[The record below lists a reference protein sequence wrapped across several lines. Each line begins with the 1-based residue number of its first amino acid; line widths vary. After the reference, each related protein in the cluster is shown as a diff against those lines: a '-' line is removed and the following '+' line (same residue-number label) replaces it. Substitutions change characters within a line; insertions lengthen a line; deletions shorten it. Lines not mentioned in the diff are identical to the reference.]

1 MSGFLVR
8 RLAQFIPVLV
18 IGALAIWGFVYA
30 LPGSPAAIIA
40 GAGASQQQIDA
51 INARLGLNHP
61 VWQQFAT
68 WLGHSVQGNLGTSAI
83 YGTPVSSL
91 LGTAAPATAQ
101 LAIFAMVLLV
111 VLTVPLGIAAGVRPR
126 SIAGRIVKGFLS
138 VSLAVPPF
146 WLGLLL
152 ILAFS
157 VKLRVFPPSGGYV
170 PFFDNPG
177 QALRGGFLPAL
188 ALAVYSASVTARFLA
203 ASLGE
208 AMRCDYI
215 RTARAKGAGEIR
227 LVLRHALRNAML
239 PTMTVAALQVGAL
252 LGGAIIIE
260 VIFTYPGLGSLLY
273 TALNSRDYAVIQ
285 GALLLI
291 VAIFLAINLIVDLLY
306 AVVDPRIRVS

>member
-1 MSGFLVR
+1 MTSFLLR

-30 LPGSPAAIIA
+30 LPGSPAEIIG
-40 GAGASQQQIDA
+40 GAGASEAQIAA
-51 INARLGLNHP
+51 INARLGLSGP

-68 WLGHSVQGNLGTSAI
+68 WLGHSLQGNLGTSAI
-83 YGTPVSSL
+83 SGAPVSTL

-101 LAIFAMVLLV
+101 LAIFAMVLLMV
-111 VLTVPLGIAAGVRPR
+111 IAVPLGIAAGVRPR
-126 SIAGRIVKGFLS
+126 SIAGRIVNGFLS

-157 VKLRVFPPSGGYV
+157 VKLHVFPPTNGYV

-177 QALRGGFLPAL
+177 QALRGAFLPAL
-188 ALAVYSASVTARFLA
+188 ALAIYSASVTARFLA

-208 AMRCDYI
+208 AMRSDYI
-215 RTARAKGAGEIR
+215 RTARSKGAGEIR
-227 LVLRHALRNAML
+227 VVLRHALRNALL
-239 PTMTVAALQVGAL
+239 PTMTVVALQLGAL

-260 VIFTYPGLGSLLY
+260 VIFTYPGLGNLLY
-273 TALNSRDYAVIQ
+273 TALGSRDYAVIQ

-291 VAIFLAINLIVDLLY
+291 VAIFLAVNLVVDLLY

>member
-1 MSGFLVR
+1 MSRFLLR
-8 RLAQFIPVLV
+8 RLAQFVPVLV

-40 GAGASQQQIDA
+40 GAGASQAEINA

-68 WLGHSVQGNLGTSAI
+68 WLGNSLHGNLGTSAVT
-83 YGTPVSSL
+83 GTPVSSL

-101 LAIFAMVLLV
+101 LAIMAMVVLV
-111 VLTVPLGIAAGVRPR
+111 LIAVPLGVAAGVRPR
-126 SIAGRIVKGFLS
+126 GIVGRIVSGFLS

-157 VKLRVFPPSGGYV
+157 VKLRVFPPAAIYV
-170 PFFDNPG
+170 PFWQDPA
-177 QALRGGFLPAL
+177 QALRGAILPAL
-188 ALAVYSASVTARFLA
+188 ALAIYSASVTARFLA
-203 ASLGE
+203 ASLHE
-208 AMRCDYI
+208 AMRSDYI

-227 LVLRHALRNAML
+227 VVLRHALRNALL
-239 PTMTVAALQVGAL
+239 PTLTVAALQLGAL

-291 VAIFLAINLIVDLLY
+291 VAIFLAINLVVDLLY

>member
-1 MSGFLVR
+1 MSGFLLR
-8 RLAQFIPVLV
+8 RLAQFVPVLV

-40 GAGASQQQIDA
+40 GAGASQDEINA

-68 WLGHSVQGNLGTSAI
+68 WLGNSLHGNLGTSAVT
-83 YGTPVSSL
+83 GTPVSLL
-91 LGTAAPATAQ
+91 LGAAAPATAQ
-101 LAIFAMVLLV
+101 LAIMAMVLLV
-111 VLTVPLGIAAGVRPR
+111 LVAVPLGVAAGVRPR
-126 SIAGRIVKGFLS
+126 GIVGRIVSGFLS

-157 VKLRVFPPSGGYV
+157 VKLRVFPPAAIYV
-170 PFFDNPG
+170 PFWQNPA
-177 QALRGGFLPAL
+177 QALRGAILPAL
-188 ALAVYSASVTARFLA
+188 ALAIYSASVTARFLA
-203 ASLGE
+203 ASLHE
-208 AMRCDYI
+208 AMRSDYI

-227 LVLRHALRNAML
+227 VVLRHALRNALL
-239 PTMTVAALQVGAL
+239 PTLTVAALQLGAL

-291 VAIFLAINLIVDLLY
+291 VAIFLAINLVVDLLY

>member
-1 MSGFLVR
+1 MTGFLLR

-18 IGALAIWGFVYA
+18 IGAVVIWGFVYA

-40 GAGASQQQIDA
+40 GAGASQAEINA

-61 VWQQFAT
+61 VWQQFAS
-68 WLGHSVQGNLGTSAI
+68 WLGNSLHGNLGASAVT
-83 YGTPVSSL
+83 GTPVSTM
-91 LGTAAPATAQ
+91 LGGAAAATAQ
-101 LAIFAMVLLV
+101 LAIIALVLLV
-111 VLTVPLGIAAGVRPR
+111 IIAVPLGIAAGVRPR
-126 SIAGRIVKGFLS
+126 SVVGRIVSWFLS

-157 VKLRVFPPSGGYV
+157 VKLRVFPPAAEFV
-170 PFFDNPG
+170 PFFTDPG
-177 QALRGGFLPAL
+177 AALRGAIMPAL

-203 ASLGE
+203 ASLHE
-208 AMRCDYI
+208 AMRSDYI

-227 LVLRHALRNAML
+227 VVLGHALRNALL
-239 PTMTVAALQVGAL
+239 PTLTVAALQVGAL

-260 VIFTYPGLGSLLY
+260 VIFTYPGLGNLLY
-273 TALNSRDYAVIQ
+273 TALNNRDYAVIQ

-291 VAIFLAINLIVDLLY
+291 VAIFLVINLVVDLLY
-306 AVVDPRIRVS
+306 AVVDPRIRVG

>member
-1 MSGFLVR
+1 
-8 RLAQFIPVLV
+8 V

-40 GAGASQQQIDA
+40 GAGASQAEINA

-68 WLGHSVQGNLGTSAI
+68 WLGNSLHGNLGTSAVT
-83 YGTPVSSL
+83 GTPVSSL

-101 LAIFAMVLLV
+101 LAIMAMVVLV
-111 VLTVPLGIAAGVRPR
+111 LIAVPLGVAAGVRPR
-126 SIAGRIVKGFLS
+126 GIVGRIVSGFLS

-157 VKLRVFPPSGGYV
+157 VKLRVFPPAAIYV
-170 PFFDNPG
+170 PFWQDPA
-177 QALRGGFLPAL
+177 QALRGAILPAL
-188 ALAVYSASVTARFLA
+188 ALAIYSASVTARFLA
-203 ASLGE
+203 ASLHE
-208 AMRCDYI
+208 AMRSDYI

-227 LVLRHALRNAML
+227 VVLRHALRNALL
-239 PTMTVAALQVGAL
+239 PTLTVAALQLGAL

-291 VAIFLAINLIVDLLY
+291 VAIFLAINLVVDLLY

>member
-1 MSGFLVR
+1 MSRFLLR
-8 RLAQFIPVLV
+8 RLAQFVPVLV

-40 GAGASQQQIDA
+40 GAGASQAEINA

-68 WLGHSVQGNLGTSAI
+68 WLGNSLHGNLGTSAVT
-83 YGTPVSSL
+83 GTPVSSL

-101 LAIFAMVLLV
+101 LAIMAMVVLV
-111 VLTVPLGIAAGVRPR
+111 LIAVPLGVAAGVRPR
-126 SIAGRIVKGFLS
+126 GIVGRIVSGFLS

-152 ILAFS
+152 VLAFS
-157 VKLRVFPPSGGYV
+157 VKLRVFPPAAIYV
-170 PFFDNPG
+170 PFWQDPA
-177 QALRGGFLPAL
+177 QALRGAILPAL
-188 ALAVYSASVTARFLA
+188 ALAIYSASVTARFLA
-203 ASLGE
+203 ASLHE
-208 AMRCDYI
+208 AMRSDYI

-227 LVLRHALRNAML
+227 VVLRHALRNALL
-239 PTMTVAALQVGAL
+239 PTLTVAALQLGAL

-291 VAIFLAINLIVDLLY
+291 VAIFLAINLVVDLLY